1 MAKRA
6 SAKTSARSKRAR
18 PRKSTSARS
27 SSSSGADVVR
37 RQVAETLDW
46 QHASVGFDKAL
57 AGLAPEL
64 RGRKPAGFPHSVWD
78 LLEHMR
84 IAQRDILEFCGKS
97 GYVEKKWP
105 DDYWSRTSAPPD
117 DKAWDASIAAFKR
130 DRAALQKL
138 ATDPKINLAAKVP
151 QGTGQTYIRELM
163 VIIDHNTHHLG
174 QIIAVRRMLGAWE

>member
-1 MAKRA
+1 MSKKAKRR
-6 SAKTSARSKRAR
+6 SVKKTS
-18 PRKSTSARS
+18 ST
-27 SSSSGADVVR
+27 DVIR
-37 RQVAETLDW
+37 RQIAEALDW
-46 QHASVGFDKAL
+46 AHASVGFDKAL

-64 RGRKPAGFPHSVWD
+64 RARKPAGFPHSVWD
-78 LLEHMR
+78 LLEHLR
-84 IAQRDILEFCGKS
+84 ITQRDILDFCGKR

-105 DDYWSRTSAPPD
+105 DDYWSKKTAAPD
-117 DKAWDASIAAFKR
+117 DAAWGASIAAFKR

-138 ATDPKINLAAKVP
+138 ATNPKVNLAAKVP

>member
-1 MAKRA
+1 MAKRG

-27 SSSSGADVVR
+27 SSSSGTDVIR
-37 RQVAETLDW
+37 RQIAETLDW
-46 QHASVGFDKAL
+46 AHASVGFDKAL

-64 RGRKPAGFPHSVWD
+64 RARKAAGFPHSVWD

-84 IAQRDILEFCGKS
+84 IAQRDILDFCGKS

-105 DDYWSRTSAPPD
+105 DDYWPKTSAPQD
-117 DKAWDASIAAFKR
+117 DAAWNASIAAFKR
-130 DRAALQKL
+130 DRAALQKI
-138 ATDPKINLAAKVP
+138 ATNPKIDLASRVP

-163 VIIDHNTHHLG
+163 IIIDHNTHHLG